1 MTTLYTVTD
10 APSDLT
16 GPGIFTTA
24 ELAFFDHQYANYRET
39 AHWWDFRGRQEL
51 GAGTPSWACRQS
63 ASEVK
68 LLPIVPGQLPIV
80 NPNGGPSDV
89 GHVFGRISDPVGGL
103 MTESPVIANGADWTI
118 WGVAESGT
126 HAQAVA
132 AGIAGTGNVGAV
144 AVVMRN
150 SSLFQLH
157 ARNAAGASNILASYA
172 SLPLNTWLRWSV
184 AWKQA
189 TGTIKLRLNGE
200 VVATSS
206 GNTLA
211 PHTGRATL
219 LAGYD
224 RTAGF
229 YVGQG
234 RELGVAMLGIAGCY
248 EEEDPIWVARRDAMI
263 SDYIPALAPPP
274 PA

>member
-16 GPGIFTTA
+16 GPGIFTDA
-24 ELAFFDHQYANYRET
+24 ELAFFGHQYANYRET
-39 AHWWDFRGRQEL
+39 SHWWDFRGRQEL

-63 ASEVK
+63 AGEVK
-68 LLPIVPGQLPIV
+68 LQPIVTGQLPIV
-80 NPNGGPSDV
+80 NAAGGPSDV
-89 GHVFGRISDPVGGL
+89 GYVFGRVSDPVGGL
-103 MTESPVIANGADWTI
+103 ITESPVIANGADWTI

-144 AVVMRN
+144 AILMRN
-150 SSLFQLH
+150 SDLFQLH
-157 ARNAAGASNILASYA
+157 ARNAAGVSNILASYA
-172 SLPLNTWLRWSV
+172 DLPLNTYVRFSV
-184 AWKQA
+184 AWKHS
-189 TGTIKLRLNGE
+189 TGTAKLRLNGE

-211 PHTGRATL
+211 THTGRATL

-224 RTAGF
+224 LTAGF

-234 RELGVAMLGIAGCY
+234 RDLGVAMFGAARVY
-248 EEEDPIWVARRDAMI
+248 EEDDPTWVALRDAMI
-263 SDYIPALAPPP
+263 FDYIPALAPSP